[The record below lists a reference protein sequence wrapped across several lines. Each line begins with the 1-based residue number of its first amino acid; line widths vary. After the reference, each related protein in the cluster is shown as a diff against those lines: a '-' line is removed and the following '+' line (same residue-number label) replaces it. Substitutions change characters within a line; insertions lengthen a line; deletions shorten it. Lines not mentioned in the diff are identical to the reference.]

1 MDSVTLEQTTQQA
14 TPPTQISSAAT
25 AVNKEK
31 ICHEIAELSALDKS
45 LINLLQHGLPV
56 CERPFE
62 QIANELGS
70 TEAEVIQHLNELKAS
85 RVLSRFGPMF
95 DAVYLGGA
103 FTLAALAVPEED
115 FEKVTEQVNA
125 FEQIAHNYRR
135 THRFNMWFVIATEAA
150 DEIEQVIAAIEEKTG
165 LSVLNTPKLK
175 EFYVGLYLPV

>member
-1 MDSVTLEQTTQQA
+1 MGNVTAELPTKIIV
-14 TPPTQISSAAT
+14 PPLAES
-25 AVNKEK
+25 KEK
-31 ICHEIAELSALDKS
+31 ICHEIADLSALDKS

-62 QIANELGS
+62 QIADELGS
-70 TEAEVIQHLNELKAS
+70 TEAEVIRHLNELKSS

-135 THRFNMWFVIATEAA
+135 THRYNMWFVIATEEA
-150 DEIEQVIAAIEEKTG
+150 DEIDAVITAIEEKTG